1 MRTKTLLL
9 AAVTLAAGIGA
20 SVAQTVYSVN
30 AVGYVN
36 LTLKTGYNLIS
47 NPLNGTNNNI
57 NTTIPVA
64 PGDSQ
69 IIRWN
74 PASQSFLAAETY
86 FDVGDPAVN
95 GWYDGAI
102 NRSTVVINPG
112 EGFFLFLPA
121 PANNYVVT
129 FVGEVP
135 QGNLTNTIPAN
146 YSFKASIV
154 PQSVGIESV
163 GFPGVQDM
171 QYFEWNAMSQSYT
184 AAYSYFVVPE
194 DPSQNGFYDG
204 ALNRVFPTPAVGQ
217 GFVVFNPSGALSWG
231 RTFSVN

>member
-9 AAVTLAAGIGA
+9 AAVALVAGISA

-36 LTLKTGYNLIS
+36 LTLKTGYNLIA

-64 PGDSQ
+64 PADSL

-74 PASQSFLAAETY
+74 STSQSFLAAETY

-95 GWYDGAI
+95 GWYDGAL
-102 NRSTVVINPG
+102 NRSAAVIAPG
-112 EGFFLFLPA
+112 EGFFIFLPS
-121 PANNYVVT
+121 PNNNYVIT

-135 QGNLTNTIPAN
+135 QGNLTNAIPSN
-146 YSFKASIV
+146 YSFKSSIV
-154 PQSVGIESV
+154 PQSVAIENV
-163 GFPGVQDM
+163 GFPGRADM
-171 QYFEWNAMSQSYT
+171 LYIEWNPMTQSYL
-184 AAYSYFVVPE
+184 AALTYFDVG
-194 DPSQNGFYDG
+194 DPQVNGFYDG
-204 ALNRVFPTPAVGQ
+204 ALNRVYPTPAVGQ
-217 GFVVFNPSGALSWG
+217 GFIIFNPGPALSWG

>member
-9 AAVTLAAGIGA
+9 AAAAVAVGISA

-36 LTLKTGYNLIS
+36 LTLKTGYNLIG

-64 PGDSQ
+64 PQDSL

-74 PASQSFLAAETY
+74 PATQSFSGAETY

-95 GWYDGAI
+95 GWYD
-102 NRSTVVINPG
+102 NVPERSTVSINPG
-112 EGFFLFLPA
+112 EGFFFFLPA

-146 YSFKASIV
+146 YSFKSSIV
-154 PQSVGIESV
+154 PQSVAIENV

-171 QYFEWNAMSQSYT
+171 QYFIWNPDTQ
-184 AAYSYFVVPE
+184 AYGGFLTYFDVG
-194 DPSQNGFYDG
+194 DPAVNGFYDNVP
-204 ALNRVFPTPAVGQ
+204 NRVFPTPAVGQ
-217 GFVVFNPSGALSWG
+217 GFVIFNPGPALQWG